1 MNDDNLLS
9 NMPGAQQSTDVN
21 DPDNLDFDQLPS
33 ELESPTMANLQKK
46 VLSLPQE
53 ASDTDL
59 IEKEWVQVLQEIV
72 SHTSE
77 DPYTQQNEISKLK
90 ADYMKKRYN
99 RDVKQGE

>member
-9 NMPGAQQSTDVN
+9 NMPSTQQSTGVTD
-21 DPDNLDFDQLPS
+21 DNLDFDQLPTDIETRS
-33 ELESPTMANLQKK
+33 MANLQKK

-53 ASDTDL
+53 ANDTDL